1 MFERLPIQHPGEP
14 PVWLADWPAI
24 DRIGDQFTY
33 SLRRFAINLATKL
46 TSAAVEWNDSQL
58 RTRLAGHMQTWTRTP
73 DGSWRRTCTC
83 GAPPNACPHAYL
95 VYLVLH
101 KVFLDEGWIPA
112 HPESGP
118 APTGRAPRPVPER
131 RTATATPAPHPAGRA
146 PAGDRTFFIGQ
157 EHGASEHTLVA
168 EVDFRHEPAS
178 SERVALRCYDQLPAQ
193 RELLPLSTLFNLA
206 SAIERNGEILGWSP
220 EDQHFL
226 LRLLPE
232 LRRIPWK
239 MRNLNVLKVPRDTLK
254 FLQEHW
260 RGDPGRLIER
270 STQQPLQPLRL
281 ETPTAFRVLLMPHDD
296 GQSVTVSGLFTLAG
310 GGTCPATQFFAELQ
324 RHPDAK
330 ALSAELK
337 RDFNPPF
344 PWTTL
349 FERFGLRDATVT
361 QANLERHLNAVLD
374 GQWELLDGPCVF
386 RDENGEGDGDDRS
399 PTIVAGIES
408 NQFFVEVRP
417 EGGDACDLA
426 HPAGGR
432 PSFRLRHGR
441 LAVRLHVSHTLK
453 EVCNQLLA
461 LNGGVYAQSSRRLRL
476 SLTDQNAAQLKA
488 LWRRLSALRCRLSPL
503 PELRLL
509 LRQGDQGVSL
519 RPVITLRDRRGPL
532 ATIGIE
538 WECGDVRFDTETLRQ
553 AASRNTAVFHI
564 GSHWLDI
571 DPVAA
576 RIALQRC
583 GDCELDAKGKT
594 LLERRCPDSIVQL
607 QETLGATLAGET
619 RNFLARL
626 AKEPPPEMPAVPARL
641 LDILRPYQRQGVEF
655 LIDRAACG
663 AGAILAD
670 DMGLGKTLQLLAVL
684 EAFRERAARAG
695 RPFRALVVCPA
706 SVIPCWLEQT
716 RRFCPEMGCAAI
728 AGTPRQRAETIAAHA
743 RPLLVTHYALARIDR
758 PLLMSQ
764 RYDFLILDEAQAIKN
779 PDAQVTAAVRA
790 IQAEHTIAMT
800 GTPIENSL
808 LDLWSIMGCL
818 NPGLLGD
825 RSDFTSRFV
834 NSGQGAQELR
844 RHLAP
849 LIIRRTK
856 SVVAQDLPER
866 TEQLVMLDM
875 EPEQR
880 QFYDHLLARG
890 KEELGQTGPGAILG
904 LLTRLRQACCHPSL
918 VSPSAKSPSVKLE
931 RLLEQ
936 LATLNA
942 SGHST
947 LVFSQFASMLA
958 LIAERLRDL
967 GIPHSVL
974 TGETPLATRQ
984 RLVEDFQNAAE
995 PTNFLLSLKAAGTG
1009 LTLTRADYVFIFD
1022 PWWNPAAEQQA
1033 IDRTH
1038 RIGQRNPVVAYRYV
1052 TVGTVEEN
1060 VLTLLQQ
1067 KRELF
1072 SAVLDAGE
1080 DGDLASPAKLTMDD
1094 LRGLIGC

>member
-1 MFERLPIQHPGEP
+1 MFERLPIQHPSEP
-14 PVWLADWPAI
+14 PSWLADWPAI

-46 TSAAVEWNDSQL
+46 TSAAVEWHDSQL

-73 DGSWRRTCTC
+73 DGSWRRACTC

-95 VYLVLH
+95 VYIVLQ
-101 KVFLDEGWIPA
+101 KVFLDEGWIPPPPGMA
-112 HPESGP
+112 PARSAPRTLPERRATPS
-118 APTGRAPRPVPER
+118 APAPRPSGRPS
-131 RTATATPAPHPAGRA
+131 AGE
-146 PAGDRTFFIGQ
+146 GFFIGQ
-157 EHGASEHTLVA
+157 ERGASEHTLVA
-168 EVDFRHEPAS
+168 EVDFHHEPTS
-178 SERVALRCYDQLPAQ
+178 DRVTLRCYDQTPAR
-193 RELLPLSTLFNLA
+193 RELLALSTLFNLA
-206 SAIERNGEILGWSP
+206 SAIERNGDILGWSR

-232 LRRIPWK
+232 LKSIHWK
-239 MRNLNVLKVPRDTLK
+239 MRNLNVLKVPRDTLT
-254 FLQEHW
+254 FLQGHW
-260 RGDPGRLIER
+260 LGDPSRLIER
-270 STQQPLQPLRL
+270 SSQKPLQQLRI
-281 ETPTAFRVLLMPHDD
+281 ETPTAFRVLLMPTTD
-296 GQSVTVSGLFTLAG
+296 GQSVTVSGVFTLAS

-337 RDFNPPF
+337 RDYNPPF

-349 FERFGLRDATVT
+349 FERFGLRDATIPH
-361 QANLERHLNAVLD
+361 ADLERHLNAVLD
-374 GQWELLDGPCVF
+374 GQWDLLDGPCVS
-386 RDENGEGDGDDRS
+386 RSEDEDEDGDGQG
-399 PTIVAGIES
+399 PTVIAGIDS

-432 PSFRLRHGR
+432 PTLRQRHGR
-441 LAVRLHVSHTLK
+441 LTVRLHGNHTLK
-453 EVCNQLLA
+453 EVCNRVLA
-461 LNGGVYAQSSRRLRL
+461 LDGGVYIRSSRRLRL

-488 LWRRLSALRCRLSPL
+488 LWQGLSALRCRLSPL

-509 LRQGDQGVSL
+509 LHQGDQGTPL

-538 WECGDVRFDTETLRQ
+538 WECGDVRFDTETLRR
-553 AASRNTAVFHI
+553 AASRNASVFHI
-564 GSHWLDI
+564 GTRWLDI
-571 DPVAA
+571 DPEAA
-576 RIALQRC
+576 RNALQLC
-583 GDCELDAKGKT
+583 GDHELDPKGQT
-594 LLERRCPDSIVQL
+594 LLERRCPDSIAQL

-619 RNFLARL
+619 RNFLSRL
-626 AKEPPPEMPAVPARL
+626 AKEPPPETPAVPARL

-684 EAFRERAARAG
+684 EAFREQAARAG
-695 RPFRALVVCPA
+695 RAFRALVVCPA
-706 SVIPCWLEQT
+706 SVIPCWLEQA
-716 RRFCPEMGCAAI
+716 RRFCPGLGCAAI
-728 AGTPRQRAETIAAHA
+728 AGTPRQRAEAIAAHA

-758 PLLMSQ
+758 AHLMAQ

-779 PDAQVTAAVRA
+779 PDAQVTAAMRA
-790 IQAEHTIAMT
+790 IQADHAIAMT

-825 RSDFTSRFV
+825 RIDFTARFI
-834 NSGQGAQELR
+834 NSGHGAQELR

-890 KEELGQTGPGAILG
+890 KAELAGTGPGAILG

-918 VSPSAKSPSVKLE
+918 VTPNAKHPSVKLE

-958 LIAERLRDL
+958 LIAERLHDL
-967 GIPHSVL
+967 GIPHAVL
-974 TGETPLATRQ
+974 TGETPLPTRQ

-1009 LTLTRADYVFIFD
+1009 LTLTKADYVFIFD

-1052 TVGTVEEN
+1052 TAGTVEEN

-1094 LRGLIGC
+1094 LRGLIG